1 MALIFGNTK
10 ALEKRIDELFKIYK
24 DLNNLDS
31 LFKRINGNFEQTK
44 KLIDDQVDVLKKKF
58 DSQSKKIDDDLLGTK
73 NEIENTI
80 KSNSSKVSNLLNEQK
95 QVYDKSHS
103 QVLND
108 FNKLYLDYKLQI
120 EKLSISYQKL
130 TDDRILGFT
139 NEQTNA
145 WKNQINTL
153 KQEIN
158 DLLNKY
164 ELNLTNLISKVLN
177 TELNK
182 IIIDDVVEKS
192 SSKILDAFNKSLKEL
207 GQKESD
213 TIIEAIKK
221 LVQSNIQPS
230 TLLDNNKI
238 EVKSITK
245 NDYFHNSYNKL
256 KTCLTSGVAPMI
268 VGPAGSGKSL
278 ACEQLSRELK
288 LSFYVANRVQ
298 NSFELTGF
306 VNAQGKY
313 VPTQFYE
320 AYTKGGLF
328 LFDEVD
334 ASAPEALVTI
344 NNAIAQ
350 GYMSFPGHVKNLA
363 MHENF
368 RLIAAG
374 NTYGKGATSLYT
386 GRNILDA
393 ATLDRFMIIDWD
405 YDINLEK
412 NNVQNKQLLEF
423 CWELR
428 KATKKLGFDNE
439 IIVSTRSIISLEK
452 IINTDGK
459 DKSFD
464 YKDLLRQKFFLSVD
478 IDRILE
484 IKKEIK
490 PMKNEFFNKFIELTI

>member
-10 ALEKRIDELFKIYK
+10 TLDKRIDELFKIYK
-24 DLNNLDS
+24 ELNNLDS

-44 KLIDDQVDVLKKKF
+44 KLIDNQVDGFQKKF
-58 DSQSKKIDDDLLGTK
+58 ESQSKKIDSELLETK
-73 NEIENTI
+73 IEIENTI
-80 KSNSSKVSNLLNEQK
+80 KTNSSKVSNLLNEQK
-95 QVYDKSHS
+95 QIYDKSHT

-120 EKLSISYQKL
+120 EKLTVSYQQQ
-130 TDDRILGFT
+130 TDDRIVGFT
-139 NEQTNA
+139 KEQSNA

-153 KQEIN
+153 NQQITDIFN
-158 DLLNKY
+158 NY

-177 TELNK
+177 AELNK
-182 IIIDDVVEKS
+182 IVIDEIVEKS
-192 SSKILDAFNKSLKEL
+192 SMRILDAFNKSLKEL

-213 TIIEAIKK
+213 SIIDSIKK
-221 LVQSNIQPS
+221 LIQSNIQQTS
-230 TLLDNNKI
+230 LIEKNINNIKP
-238 EVKSITK
+238 IT
-245 NDYFHNSYNKL
+245 NEDYFHISYNRL
-256 KTCLTSGVAPMI
+256 KTCLLSGVAPMI

-278 ACEQLSRELK
+278 ACEQVSRELQ
-288 LSFYVANRVQ
+288 LPFYVANRVQ

-350 GYMSFPGHVKNLA
+350 GYMSFPGHVKNLN

-368 RLIAAG
+368 KLIAAG

-405 YDINLEK
+405 YDLELEK
-412 NNVQNKQLLEF
+412 RNVQNKSLLEF

-428 KATKKLGFDNE
+428 KAAKKLGFDNE

-452 IINTDGK
+452 IITTDNK
-459 DKSFD
+459 TKSFD
-464 YKDLLRQKFFLSVD
+464 YKDLLRQKFFLSVEAE
-478 IDRILE
+478 RIKE
-484 IKKEIK
+484 IKKEMK
-490 PMKNEFFNKFIELTI
+490 SMKNDFFSKFAELVN